1 MLVVVAVLT
10 VRRARAE
17 DFERFE
23 TAAAKVMA
31 RHGGAIERT
40 VAIDASPGDD
50 AETFRELHL
59 VRFPDEAALR
69 AYRAD
74 PELAALAPLR
84 AAAIA
89 ATETWPA
96 TDGPAYG

>member
-1 MLVVVAVLT
+1 MLIVAILT
-10 VRRARAE
+10 VQHDRADDFRRY
-17 DFERFE
+17 E
-23 TAAAKVMA
+23 TIAAQIIA
-31 RHGGAIERT
+31 RHGGAIER
-40 VAIDASPGDD
+40 VVVEAAPPD

-74 PELAALAPLR
+74 PELTALAELR
-84 AAAIA
+84 ASAIA

-96 TDGPAYG
+96 TDGPTYG

>member
-1 MLVVVAVLT
+1 MLIVALLT
-10 VRRARAE
+10 VRRDRAD
-17 DFERFE
+17 DFRRYE
-23 TAAAKVMA
+23 TAAARIMA

-40 VAIDASPGDD
+40 VVEATPHD

-74 PELAALAPLR
+74 PELTALADLR

-89 ATETWPA
+89 STETWPA